1 MYGTPYYHAELRH
14 ETCEQL
20 AAYPE
25 RYAGFVDTEK
35 PFDAYVQSMRELGTY
50 GGHLELSAFA
60 HLIQKPI
67 RIIQPGLVYVV
78 SCDDDSPKS
87 RQSRLKRER
96 QRESELRSADAGAS
110 EDRAAAAASDRET
123 RRRRR
128 EQHRLQEPAPPR
140 GDARLETVGPL
151 YIAYHDWEHYSS
163 LRSLQG
169 PHAGLPRIADTPPPA
184 AAADA
189 GGEDDAAPEPRSTEE
204 KMVLMSTPGHTLQ
217 EIRPLLR
224 ELGDWES
231 VVEELLR
238 RDEGTEQAASAS
250 PPSEP
255 RSGSGSPT
263 SSSSTYTSA
272 SSLGSAS
279 NLAQSASSLTLESKE
294 PSHAPETHRVHAENA
309 AAKRPSPSIS
319 PTRRSARK
327 GDHTRDAA
335 SGARPRAR
343 GARKVPE
350 IPASTHSTRSKA
362 AQRRAAK
369 QQQRAA
375 RTPEKPGDAREPQL
389 PNAVREL
396 AI

>member
-96 QRESELRSADAGAS
+96 QRESELRTADAGAS
-110 EDRAAAAASDRET
+110 EDRAAAAASDREM

-140 GDARLETVGPL
+140 GDVRLETVGPL

-238 RDEGTEQAASAS
+238 RDEGTEQAA
-250 PPSEP
+250 
-255 RSGSGSPT
+255 
-263 SSSSTYTSA
+263 
-272 SSLGSAS
+272 
-279 NLAQSASSLTLESKE
+279 
-294 PSHAPETHRVHAENA
+294 
-309 AAKRPSPSIS
+309 
-319 PTRRSARK
+319 
-327 GDHTRDAA
+327 
-335 SGARPRAR
+335 
-343 GARKVPE
+343 
-350 IPASTHSTRSKA
+350 
-362 AQRRAAK
+362 
-369 QQQRAA
+369 
-375 RTPEKPGDAREPQL
+375 REAGL
-389 PNAVREL
+389 L
-396 AI
+396 K